1 MPKIIVF
8 LNDFDIWIDILLGNS
23 IKEDMR
29 RIPMDLTPIT
39 IKIDVN
45 VDKNDLSRK
54 FFLLKKVEKSGS
66 KVNSNNGL

>member
-1 MPKIIVF
+1 M
-8 LNDFDIWIDILLGNS
+8 LLGNS

-39 IKIDVN
+39 IKIEVN
-45 VDKNDLSRK
+45 VDNNDLSRK

-66 KVNSNNGL
+66 NVSNINGL